1 MHSAPGLQS
10 EFYPP
15 SALHSGLKS
24 AICSRQ
30 SAICSRQSTFYTD
43 RQSFGQ
49 LFKFVSAWNDAQ
61 HAALFHIS
69 VLNRNWRK
77 IRLKER
83 SPVPSFSRF
92 FEVKYPLSIEM
103 LFFDHY

>member
-15 SALHSGLKS
+15 SALHSGLK
-24 AICSRQ
+24 

-69 VLNRNWRK
+69 VLNRNWCK

-92 FEVKYPLSIEM
+92 FEVKYPLSIEI
-103 LFFDHY
+103 LFYDHY

>member
-49 LFKFVSAWNDAQ
+49 LFKFVSPWNDAQ

-69 VLNRNWRK
+69 V
-77 IRLKER
+77 
-83 SPVPSFSRF
+83 
-92 FEVKYPLSIEM
+92 
-103 LFFDHY
+103 